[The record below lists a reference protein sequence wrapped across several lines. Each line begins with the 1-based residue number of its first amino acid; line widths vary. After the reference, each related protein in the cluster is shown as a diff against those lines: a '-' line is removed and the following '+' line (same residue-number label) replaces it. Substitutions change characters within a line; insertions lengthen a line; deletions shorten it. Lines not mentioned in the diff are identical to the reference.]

1 MSARKAINVVS
12 FKTFNNSWFS
22 KGAPEKQQNQEK
34 IYIYIDYICNMCVSY
49 IEYTCIIY
57 KIYIYRI

>member
-1 MSARKAINVVS
+1 MSARKVINVVS

-34 IYIYIDYICNMCVSY
+34 
-49 IEYTCIIY
+49 
-57 KIYIYRI
+57 KYIYRLYM